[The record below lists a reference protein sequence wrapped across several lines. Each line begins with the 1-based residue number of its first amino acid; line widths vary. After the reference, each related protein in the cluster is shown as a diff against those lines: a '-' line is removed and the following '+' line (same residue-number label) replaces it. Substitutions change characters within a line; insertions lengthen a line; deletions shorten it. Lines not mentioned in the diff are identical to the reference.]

1 MDQRVE
7 FRYDLGSGPAILI
20 SGPVVL
26 NTWHTVYA
34 SRVKRDGMLVVD
46 DMAPVMRQ
54 SVSTTTQLNVG
65 GGIFVGG
72 VRDYSLVSSMAG
84 SEVGF
89 IGCIDTLEVRNA

>member
-1 MDQRVE
+1 
-7 FRYDLGSGPAILI
+7 
-20 SGPVVL
+20 
-26 NTWHTVYA
+26 
-34 SRVKRDGMLVVD
+34 MLVVD

-72 VRDYSLVSSMAG
+72 VRDYSIVSSMAG

>member
-20 SGPVVL
+20 SDPIVL

-34 SRVKRDGMLVVD
+34 TRVERDGMLVVD

-54 SVSTTTQLNVG
+54 SVSTTTQLNVV

-72 VRDYSLVSSMAG
+72 ARDYSVVSSMAG